1 MNINAEILN
10 ENGKGYL
17 IIKDVKSS
25 EIKDIQIG
33 SPLARRNAK
42 NSLEI
47 TFKDKSTTES
57 VTDSIKLKPES
68 IKFVSNDINGY
79 KIELPA
85 SVNNT
90 LYRESNRFN
99 SSFSVSVRE
108 FEIETG
114 QIVGETYNL
123 FAPVTK
129 SLELM
134 IEPPSLEKENI
145 GALNNSTLSNTA
157 LNGAE
162 CTVQESVIKDGP
174 INYQN
179 TANSKKKSILPLI
192 LIILLILLALG
203 VLGYFLFNYL
213 NSKDAIAG
221 DMSKQALEQVD
232 DSNKADENKADDT
245 DTQALDDASKA
256 NENTAVSAQSSST
269 VNGCSISNPNDA
281 DLIKA
286 CIQASVSSDE
296 IIELSIKA
304 FANNRCNLG
313 KRLFSSIGRK
323 DGDVAF
329 AYAKYFDK
337 NSSVSSQC
345 EQKNEK
351 MAIYWYEKAYSLNES
366 DEAQEALSKLKGE

>member
-1 MNINAEILN
+1 MNIAEILN

-33 SPLARRNAK
+33 SPLAKRNAK

-47 TFKDKSTTES
+47 TFKDKSGTES
-57 VTDSIKLKPES
+57 VTDSIKLRPES

-108 FEIETG
+108 FELESG

-145 GALNNSTLSNTA
+145 GALNKSTLSNTA
-157 LNGAE
+157 LNKDE

-179 TANSKKKSILPLI
+179 SATSKKKSILPLI

-203 VLGYFLFNYL
+203 YFLFNYL
-213 NSKDAIAG
+213 NSKDATAG
-221 DMSKQALEQVD
+221 DMSKPALEQVD

-256 NENTAVSAQSSST
+256 NENTSEILQSSST
-269 VNGCSISNPNDA
+269 VNGCSISNPNDSE
-281 DLIKA
+281 LIKA

-296 IIELSIKA
+296 IIELSNQA
-304 FANNRCNLG
+304 FANKRCNLG

-329 AYAKYFDK
+329 AYAQYFDK
-337 NSSVSSQC
+337 NSSISSEC